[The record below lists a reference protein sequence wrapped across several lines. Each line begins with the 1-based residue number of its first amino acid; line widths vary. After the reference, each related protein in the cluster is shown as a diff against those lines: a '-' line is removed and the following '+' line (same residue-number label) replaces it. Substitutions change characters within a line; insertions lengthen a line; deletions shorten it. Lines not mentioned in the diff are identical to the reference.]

1 MKAQPALPPPAV
13 SRPPVLLAL
22 AIAATLP
29 ALAEDPATPRRAGV
43 TNSVDLARTPSASAL
58 TKPDPLVEIPATE
71 VLVEL
76 AGRDLGPASGKA
88 NQEAAQGRLRASER
102 PVTVEEAGGAIRFV
116 RRQPGWRSVVQ
127 LVNPF
132 APLPRPEEPAALAF
146 ETRRRLDTRLPRPQ
160 PEGVQ
165 HESSLSVR

>member
-1 MKAQPALPPPAV
+1 MKAHPALLPPAAGR
-13 SRPPVLLAL
+13 RPLLLAL
-22 AIAATLP
+22 AAAAAIE
-29 ALAEDPATPRRAGV
+29 ALAQDPGPSRRAV
-43 TNSVDLARTPSASAL
+43 TTNAVDLARTPSAA
-58 TKPDPLVEIPATE
+58 PAVRRDPLVETPATE

-88 NQEAAQGRLRASER
+88 NREAAQGRLRASER
-102 PVTVEEAGGAIRFV
+102 LLTVEEAGGAIRYV
-116 RRQPGWRSVVQ
+116 RRKPGWRSVAQ

-146 ETRRRLDTRLPRPQ
+146 ETRRPLDPGLPRTQ

-165 HESSLSVR
+165 HESRLSVR